1 MDFTILKKIV
11 IEIPLLHLAIFA
23 GACTFVALIGR
34 LKLLVICVYGA
45 LLYWV
50 FILNE
55 PKFGF
60 SDEGNLF
67 HTGLFILMSI
77 IFVGCSAWV
86 LFIER

>member
-1 MDFTILKKIV
+1 MDLTIFKKII
-11 IEIPLLHLAIFA
+11 IEIPLIHLAIFA
-23 GACTFVALIGR
+23 GVITFIALIGK
-34 LKLLVICVYGA
+34 LKLLLICVYGA

-50 FILNE
+50 FIFNE

-60 SDEGNLF
+60 SDEGNLL
-67 HTGLFILMSI
+67 HTGLFILTSI